1 MSLVYYLVYNK
12 TKMKFLYSIALI
24 LLFVYCDDTITNQD
38 VDNIIIPDNNVSF
51 SRHIYPL
58 FQVKCFTCH
67 GNGRYE
73 AGLDLTL
80 RSRFVDG
87 RIVIPG
93 DTITSILVWRIN
105 RPPRAGFNAMPPLY
119 MPQMNNNQIKGV
131 KIWIV
136 EGAKE
141 N

>member
-1 MSLVYYLVYNK
+1 MFFKKIS
-12 TKMKFLYSIALI
+12 FALI
-24 LLFVYCDDTITNQD
+24 VIVILFSTIKCDDTITNSD
-38 VDNIIIPDNNVSF
+38 IDNLIIPDKDVSF
-51 SRHIYPL
+51 SKHIYPL
-58 FQVKCFTCH
+58 FQVKCFSCH

-87 RIVIPG
+87 RIVVPG
-93 DTITSILVWRIN
+93 DTLTSILIWRIN
-105 RPPRAGFNAMPPLY
+105 RPPRSGFSPMPPLY
-119 MPQMNNNQIKGV
+119 FPQLNNSQIRGV
-131 KIWIV
+131 KTWIL

>member
-1 MSLVYYLVYNK
+1 MV
-12 TKMKFLYSIALI
+12 
-24 LLFVYCDDTITNQD
+24 LFTNCDDTITNQD
-38 VDNIIIPDNNVSF
+38 VDNTIIPEKNVSF
-51 SRHIYPL
+51 SKHIYPL
-58 FQVKCFTCH
+58 FQVKCFSCH

-80 RSRFVDG
+80 RTRFVDG
-87 RIVIPG
+87 RIVVPG

-105 RPPRAGFNAMPPLY
+105 RPPRAGFAPMPPLY

-131 KIWIV
+131 KIWIA

>member
-1 MSLVYYLVYNK
+1 MFNYKFRILFSLL
-12 TKMKFLYSIALI
+12 TILI
-24 LLFVYCDDTITNQD
+24 LVLFTNCDDTITNQD
-38 VDNIIIPDNNVSF
+38 VDNIVIPEKDVSF
-51 SRHIYPL
+51 SKHIYPL
-58 FQVKCFTCH
+58 FQVKCFSCH

-80 RSRFVDG
+80 RTRFVDG
-87 RIVIPG
+87 RIVVPG

-105 RPPRAGFNAMPPLY
+105 RPPRAGFAPMPPLY
-119 MPQMNNNQIKGV
+119 LPQLNNNQIKGV

>member
-1 MSLVYYLVYNK
+1 
-12 TKMKFLYSIALI
+12 MKAKNNRRYFFLITVLFLI
-24 LLFVYCDDTITNQD
+24 VLSFSCDDTITNND
-38 VDNIIIPDNNVSF
+38 VDLTTIPERNVSF
-51 SRHIYPL
+51 SKHIYPL
-58 FQVKCFTCH
+58 FQVKCFSCH

-87 RIVIPG
+87 RIVVPG

-105 RPPRAGFNAMPPLY
+105 RPPRAGFSPMPPLY
-119 MPQMNNNQIKGV
+119 MPQLNNNQIQGV
-131 KIWIV
+131 KVWIV